1 MIPSQRRPAGESPA
15 GRVCL
20 VTGGTAGLGRPL
32 ARALADA
39 GAHVHVGAGVGD
51 HSAPGPERSA
61 GDPERAPQDTSI
73 TVTDVDV
80 TDRAALE
87 AWIAAVHAEHGRID
101 VLIHN
106 AVRMHGAADAEG
118 MTVEQAQSAMRAGYD
133 ALVCSVRAVLPL
145 MRSAGGGQIVAVGPG
160 EGRMSGEGAAASCAA
175 VKAAVE
181 AYTEMLRSELA
192 GSGSGIGVTLVRT
205 DTAGNGFRMPRIAD
219 FLPSVS
225 PEEAADAVVHAIR
238 HRRPSVDVPGS
249 LTLLH
254 RGFKVAAAGVAKCEG
269 LALRAI
275 KKADANT
282 YFLRAMSTIAPSVDR
297 AAHRLTGGRVL
308 VMPALLPSLMLTT
321 TGSVSGRPRQVPLL
335 CHPEADGSYLIVAS
349 NSGKPHHPAWSRNLL
364 TTPQA
369 AITRFGR
376 TVKVTATLLDGSER
390 TAAWDHMVKFWPPY
404 EGYARSS
411 GRNLRIFRLAPA

>member
-1 MIPSQRRPAGESPA
+1 M
-15 GRVCL
+15 
-20 VTGGTAGLGRPL
+20 
-32 ARALADA
+32 
-39 GAHVHVGAGVGD
+39 HVGD
-51 HSAPGPERSA
+51 HSAPDPERSA

-73 TVTDVDV
+73 TITDVDV

-101 VLIHN
+101 VLIHS
-106 AVRMHGAADAEG
+106 AVRTHGADAEG

-145 MRSAGGGQIVAVGPG
+145 MRSAGGGQIVAVAPG
-160 EGRMSGEGAAASCAA
+160 EERMSGEGAAASYAA

-181 AYTEMLRSELA
+181 AYTETLRSELA
-192 GSGSGIGVTLVRT
+192 GSGSGIGVTLVRPGT
-205 DTAGNGFRMPRIAD
+205 VGNGFRFRMPRIAD
-219 FLPSVS
+219 VLPPAS
-225 PEEAADAVVHAIR
+225 PEEDADAVVHAIR

-249 LTLLH
+249 LTLFH

-269 LALRAI
+269 VALRAI

-282 YFLRAMSTIAPSVDR
+282 YFLRAMSTIAPTVDR

-335 CHPEADGSYLIVAS
+335 CHPEEDGSYLIVAS

-369 AITRFGR
+369 AVTRFGR

-411 GRNLRIFRLAPA
+411 GRNLRIFRLVPA